1 MNKPLSVATFAAS
14 LFVSLF
20 AGIACTAPEVEA
32 CEKFKE
38 VRDACEAMNGN
49 VDAEPVNFD
58 LCDNVDP
65 ECKEFYECAVTMM
78 CRESGGVHR
87 LDYYTTCTMPEDK
100 ECTDAD
106 LRP

>member
-1 MNKPLSVATFAAS
+1 MHLYKLILLSTFVGS
-14 LFVSLF
+14 LAV
-20 AGIACTAPEVEA
+20 GTACTSPEAEA
-32 CEKFKE
+32 CEKFKDS
-38 VRDACEAMNGN
+38 RDACEAMNGN
-49 VDAEPVNFD
+49 EIDPVNFD
-58 LCDNVDP
+58 LCANVDP
-65 ECKEFYECAVTMM
+65 ECKEFYECAVTME